1 LRDKILRFREAGTI
15 CPKCKHRVNE
25 SEEKELLEK
34 KRVRPVEEEEEA
46 PEEKPAAA
54 AEEEETEEKVE
65 ESLRKRRSSW
75 RTSAADRGIR
85 SRVRGIA
92 RSPWRAWGQSGRPR
106 RPHP

>member
-1 LRDKILRFREAGTI
+1 MADLGKKHICTNPDCGIKFYDFGKPEPI

-65 ESLRKRRSSW
+65 ESLEEEEEFVE
-75 RTSAADRGIR
+75 DQRGRIEEFD
-85 SRVRGIA
+85 
-92 RSPWRAWGQSGRPR
+92 
-106 RPHP
+106 HEFEE